1 MAICT
6 KCGRVL
12 LRPER
17 GNIRSS
23 TEDVDGFEHKNC
35 DEAIGPFPDNPIVD
49 SPKPTVSTPTLK
61 PVVKEPELEPEPEL
75 ELELESEVE
84 DDVGGDDIIFKYST
98 E

>member
-35 DEAIGPFPDNPIVD
+35 DAAIGPFPDNPIVN
-49 SPKPTVSTPTLK
+49 SPKPAVPTPAPK
-61 PVVKEPELEPEPEL
+61 PVVKEPEPESEPEE
-75 ELELESEVE
+75 EDDKGE
-84 DDVGGDDIIFKYST
+84 DDVGVFKYSI